1 MKLLDPTYQFFVN
14 FFKLITS
21 RVSNVAPVPNETLM
35 VGS

>member
-14 FFKLITS
+14 FFTTNHFQI
-21 RVSNVAPVPNETLM
+21 SNVAPVPEETLM